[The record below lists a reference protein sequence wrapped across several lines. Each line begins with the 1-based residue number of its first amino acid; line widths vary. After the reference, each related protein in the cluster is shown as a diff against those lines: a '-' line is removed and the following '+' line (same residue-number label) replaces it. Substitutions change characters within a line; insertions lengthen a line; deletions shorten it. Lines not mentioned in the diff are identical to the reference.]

1 MPRRYDSADAK
12 RRILTACVRFFLE
25 KGYTRTTVAE
35 IVKEADVS
43 ISTFQNVF
51 RTKDGVLVELV
62 KFMFGSQFDMAGQIA
77 GQKLPPVYVYAV
89 ETSIQLAL
97 TELNENLRDIYL
109 EAYSHTEA
117 SEYIYQHTSSELYR
131 IFGPYLPIHMKA
143 PNFGCSAFCT
153 QGTDGHTLM
162 GRNYDFKNDTSA
174 MLVYCTPKDGYASVA
189 FAALDNINANT
200 PDASMAK
207 KLATLTAPF
216 ICLDGMNEKGV
227 SIAVLTLDSDPTY
240 QQTGKPM
247 IATTL
252 AIRLVLD
259 RAATTAEAVEL
270 LSKYDMFASSGRD
283 YHFYITDASGDGRVL
298 EYDCNDPARPL
309 TVTPSR
315 SVTNFFVMYKDNV
328 LPNQRN
334 GVYGHGRE
342 RYDAIEEI
350 LDANAGSIDREIAW
364 QALQAASQA
373 PNPQDVTSNT
383 QWSILYDNTALTA
396 EAVIRRDWN
405 TKTSYNLVSN
415 VAVTD
420 VG

>member
-1 MPRRYDSADAK
+1 MKAIQWIISALVAVVIIAAAVGGGVYFTRLK
-12 RRILTACVRFFLE
+12 SIHSIRKLTD
-25 KGYTRTTVAE
+25 Y
-35 IVKEADVS
+35 
-43 ISTFQNVF
+43 
-51 RTKDGVLVELV
+51 
-62 KFMFGSQFDMAGQIA
+62 
-77 GQKLPPVYVYAV
+77 
-89 ETSIQLAL
+89 
-97 TELNENLRDIYL
+97 ENYN
-109 EAYSHTEA
+109 
-117 SEYIYQHTSSELYR
+117 LYR
-131 IFGPYLPIHMKA
+131 MDIDYAYDLDRLIDRGITDNQSMINAILAEALPYLPIHMKA

-283 YHFYITDASGDGRVL
+283 YHFYITDATGDGRVV
-298 EYDCNDPARPL
+298 EYDCESETRELVALPINAI
-309 TVTPSR
+309 
-315 SVTNFFVMYKDNV
+315 TNFYGIYKDKV
-328 LPNQRN
+328 LPNQKN
-334 GVYGHGRE
+334 GIYGHGRE
-342 RYDAIEEI
+342 RYDAVLEVF
-350 LDANAGSIDREIAW
+350 DQQKDSPSNDTVWA
-364 QALQAASQA
+364 ALKAASQE
-373 PNPQDVTSNT
+373 PNPESITSNT
-383 QWSILYDNTALTA
+383 QWSIAYNNTDLTA
-396 EAVIRRDWN
+396 EIIIRRHWADM
-405 TKTSYNLVSN
+405 TRYGLTAGAAK
-415 VAVTD
+415 
-420 VG
+420 

>member
-1 MPRRYDSADAK
+1 MKAIQWIISALVAVVIIAAAVGGGVYFTRLK
-12 RRILTACVRFFLE
+12 SIHSIRKLTD
-25 KGYTRTTVAE
+25 Y
-35 IVKEADVS
+35 
-43 ISTFQNVF
+43 
-51 RTKDGVLVELV
+51 
-62 KFMFGSQFDMAGQIA
+62 
-77 GQKLPPVYVYAV
+77 
-89 ETSIQLAL
+89 
-97 TELNENLRDIYL
+97 ENYN
-109 EAYSHTEA
+109 
-117 SEYIYQHTSSELYR
+117 LYR
-131 IFGPYLPIHMKA
+131 MDIDYAYDLDHLIDRGITDNQSMINAILAEALPYLPIHMKA

-283 YHFYITDASGDGRVL
+283 YHFYITDASGDGR
-298 EYDCNDPARPL
+298 
-309 TVTPSR
+309 
-315 SVTNFFVMYKDNV
+315 
-328 LPNQRN
+328 
-334 GVYGHGRE
+334 E

-405 TKTSYNLVSN
+405 TKTSYDLVSN

>member
-1 MPRRYDSADAK
+1 MKKSLK
-12 RRILTACVRFFLE
+12 VTLLSLCGI
-25 KGYTRTTVAE
+25 VA
-35 IVKEADVS
+35 VLLAA
-43 ISTFQNVF
+43 
-51 RTKDGVLVELV
+51 VLVFVGIYFTRIQTMNSIE
-62 KFMFGSQFDMAGQIA
+62 
-77 GQKLPPVYVYAV
+77 KLSDYDDGY
-89 ETSIQLAL
+89 
-97 TELNENLRDIYL
+97 N
-109 EAYSHTEA
+109 
-117 SEYIYQHTSSELYR
+117 LYR
-131 IFGPYLPIHMKA
+131 MEVKYDYSLDDVINYGIKDNQTMIDAILKDALPLLPVKIEA
-143 PNFGCSAFCT
+143 PSFGCTAFT
-153 QGTDGHTLM
+153 LTDADGDVHM
-162 GRNYDFKNDTSA
+162 GRNYDFKNNTSA
-174 MLVYCTPKDGYASVA
+174 MLVYCAPKNGYRSVA
-189 FAALDNINANT
+189 TAALDNVSANA
-200 PDASMAK
+200 PDESTKM
-207 KLATLTAPF
+207 KLASLTAPY
-216 ICLDGMNEKGV
+216 ICLDGLNEKGV
-227 SIAVLTLDSDPTY
+227 SIAVLTLDSDPVH
-240 QQTGKPM
+240 QNTGKPA

-259 RAATTAEAVEL
+259 RAASTEEAVEL
-270 LSKYDMFASSGRD
+270 LRGYDMFASSGRD

-373 PNPQDVTSNT
+373 PNPKDVTSNT

>member
-1 MPRRYDSADAK
+1 MKKSLK
-12 RRILTACVRFFLE
+12 VTLLSLCGI
-25 KGYTRTTVAE
+25 VA
-35 IVKEADVS
+35 VLLAA
-43 ISTFQNVF
+43 
-51 RTKDGVLVELV
+51 VLVFVGIYFTRIQTMNSIE
-62 KFMFGSQFDMAGQIA
+62 
-77 GQKLPPVYVYAV
+77 KLSDYDDGY
-89 ETSIQLAL
+89 
-97 TELNENLRDIYL
+97 N
-109 EAYSHTEA
+109 
-117 SEYIYQHTSSELYR
+117 LYR
-131 IFGPYLPIHMKA
+131 MEVKYDYSLDDVINYGIKDNQTMIDAILKDALPLLPVKIEA
-143 PNFGCSAFCT
+143 PSFGCTAFT
-153 QGTDGHTLM
+153 LTDADGDVHM
-162 GRNYDFKNDTSA
+162 GRNYDFKNNTSA
-174 MLVYCTPKDGYASVA
+174 MLVYCAPKNGYRSVA
-189 FAALDNINANT
+189 TAALDNVSANA
-200 PDASMAK
+200 PDESTKM
-207 KLATLTAPF
+207 KLASLTAPY
-216 ICLDGMNEKGV
+216 ICLDGLNEKGV
-227 SIAVLTLDSDPTY
+227 SIAVLTLDSDPVH
-240 QQTGKPM
+240 QNTGKPA

-259 RAATTAEAVEL
+259 RAASTEEAVEL
-270 LSKYDMFASSGRD
+270 LRGYDMFASSGRD

-373 PNPQDVTSNT
+373 PNPKDVTSNT

-405 TKTSYNLVSN
+405 TKTSYDLVSN